1 MDSST
6 PGFPVL
12 HYLLE
17 FAQTDVHCISDANQV
32 SRPLS
37 SPLPPALN
45 ISQTQGL
52 FCESALCIRWTKF
65 WSFSFSIS
73 PSHEYSGLISLRIDW
88 FDLLVVQGTLKTL
101 LQHHSSKASILQC
114 SAFFIVPTHIH
125 AWLLEKPQLWLYKP
139 LSAKWCLCFLICC
152 LGLS

>member
-1 MDSST
+1 MQYEDVLSWFSSVAQSCPILCDPMNLST
-6 PGFPVL
+6 LGFPVL

-65 WSFSFSIS
+65 WSFSFTIS
-73 PSHEYSGLISLRIDW
+73 SSNEYSGLISFRFDW
-88 FDLLVVQGTLKTL
+88 F
-101 LQHHSSKASILQC
+101 
-114 SAFFIVPTHIH
+114 
-125 AWLLEKPQLWLYKP
+125 
-139 LSAKWCLCFLICC
+139 
-152 LGLS
+152 

>member
-52 FCESALCIRWTKF
+52 FCESALGIRWTKF
-65 WSFSFSIS
+65 WSFSFTIS
-73 PSHEYSGLISLRIDW
+73 SSNEYSGLIYFRIDW
-88 FDLLVVQGTLKTL
+88 LDLLAVQGTLKSL
-101 LQHHSSKASILQC
+101 LQSHNSKSSVLS
-114 SAFFIVPTHIH
+114 SAFFMI
-125 AWLLEKPQLWLYKP
+125 QLSHLYMTSRKNHGFEY
-139 LSAKWCLCFLICC
+139 SDLCWQNDDLIF
-152 LGLS
+152 